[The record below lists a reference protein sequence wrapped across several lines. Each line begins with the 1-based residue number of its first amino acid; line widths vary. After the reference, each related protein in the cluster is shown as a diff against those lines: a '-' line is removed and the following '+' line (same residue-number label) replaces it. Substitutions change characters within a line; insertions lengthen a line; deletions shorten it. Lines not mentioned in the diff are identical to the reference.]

1 MYYCMYVVKG
11 AYTVFNNILKGTK
24 PEKIKTEKDLEDIKL
39 KLYESIMN
47 LKLGLNEYKNLT
59 GSKYYDNLLKAADK
73 FTQTIKPIEDI
84 TQLLSLLDM
93 FVDYNFNDI
102 DFDQIDRYSYSK
114 FYIRKNIIEYVLYNE
129 IKSIN
134 RNITLFKSQL
144 CEDLFESIS
153 NNQKNILCYGLEY
166 EEARAERAK
175 KYAERI
181 IRGNLKGCRISNNA
195 FDIIISCPK
204 LFADLKNNMS
214 MSMLYKNERKE
225 FNQMFSYLRS
235 GGIMIFVLPY
245 FRIHKDICKIIS
257 SQFEKVQIIK
267 GYDDYEK
274 ENGLV
279 YIIGQKKD
287 KKDFNLD
294 IYNKLR
300 RCCNYDS
307 IKELNEIE
315 TIKYTLPADNR
326 QIDIFKGSM
335 IDEVELLNIAQK
347 SGCIDNFF
355 EKQKVNKIGDTEIKP
370 LLPFN
375 IGQIGLVLTSG
386 CLDGIIQ
393 EDEENCHLVKGRVV
407 KTSDKQREIINGEVH
422 EKIINNNKVEIN
434 VLLPDG
440 SYKTLA

>member
-39 KLYESIMN
+39 KLYKSIIN
-47 LKLGLNEYKNLT
+47 LKLGLNEYRILT
-59 GSKYYDNLLKAADK
+59 GSKYYDNILKAADK

-93 FVDYNFNDI
+93 FIDYNFNDI
-102 DFDQIDRYSYSK
+102 DFDQIDRHSYGK
-114 FYIRKNIIEYVLYNE
+114 FYIRNTIIEHVLYNE
-129 IKSIN
+129 IASIN

-144 CEDLFESIS
+144 CENLFESIS

-166 EEARAERAK
+166 EEARAERSK

-245 FRIHKDICKIIS
+245 FRIHEDICKVIS

-315 TIKYTLPADNR
+315 TIKYTLPTDNR
-326 QIDIFKGSM
+326 QIELFKGSM

-347 SGCIDNFF
+347 SGCMDNFF
-355 EKQKVNKIGDTEIKP
+355 EKQKVDKIGDTEIKP

-407 KTSDKQREIINGEVH
+407 KTSDTQREVINGEIH
-422 EKIINNNKVEIN
+422 EKVVNNNKVEIN

-440 SYKTLA
+440 NYKTLA